1 MLFATPIVQSWAL
14 RFTDGFFS
22 YYAIL
27 KIPGQMSKGNR
38 ELLLFT
44 FK

>member
-22 YYAIL
+22 YAIL